1 MVSACTE
8 VLITITGAG
17 KAQRLYTAQYAVVNL
32 RFGMKFGGNMAYF
45 IDRRLNGKNKSTVN
59 RQRFLRRYKAQ
70 IKQSISEAINKR
82 SVTDVESGE
91 SVSIPVD
98 DINEPMFHQGRGGMR
113 QRVHPGNDH
122 FVEKDRIER
131 PQGGGGSGS
140 GEGQAS
146 NDGEGQDEF
155 VFQISKDE
163 YLDLL
168 FEDLALPNLKKNQQR
183 QLNEFKTHRSGYT
196 ANGVPANISVVRSL
210 QNSLARRTAM
220 SAGKRRQLRELEA
233 ALDTVEHTE
242 PVQLLEEERLR
253 KEIAELR
260 EKIARV
266 PFIDTFDLRYKNF
279 EKRPEPSSQAVMFC
293 LMDVSG
299 SMDQATKDMAK
310 RFYILLYLFLSRTY
324 KNVEVVYI
332 RHHTQAK
339 EVDEHEFFY
348 SQETGGT
355 IVSSALKLMDE
366 VVKERYDPA
375 QWNIYA
381 AQASD
386 GDNWAD
392 DSPLCHEILAKRL
405 LPVVR
410 YYCYIEITRRAHQTL
425 WREYEHLQ
433 SMFENFSMQHIRDQ
447 DDIYPVFRELFHKQA
462 AEMSS

>member
-1 MVSACTE
+1 MTW
-8 VLITITGAG
+8 
-17 KAQRLYTAQYAVVNL
+17 
-32 RFGMKFGGNMAYF
+32 F

-82 SVTDVESGE
+82 SVTDVDSGE
-91 SVSIPVD
+91 SVSIPTD
-98 DINEPMFHQGRGGMR
+98 DISEPMFHQGRGGLR
-113 QRVHPGNDH
+113 HRVHPGNDH
-122 FVEKDRIER
+122 FVQNDRIER
-131 PQGGGGSGS
+131 PQGGGGGSGS
-140 GEGQAS
+140 GQGQAS
-146 NDGEGQDEF
+146 QDGEGQDEF

-168 FEDLALPNLKKNQQR
+168 FEDLALPNLKKNQHR
-183 QLNEFKTHRSGYT
+183 QLNEYKTHRAGYT

-220 SAGKRRQLRELEA
+220 TAGKRRELRELESS
-233 ALDTVEHTE
+233 LKVVENTE
-242 PVQLLEEERLR
+242 PAQLLEEERLR

-260 EKIARV
+260 AKIKRV
-266 PFIDTFDLRYKNF
+266 PFIDTFDLRYKNY

-348 SQETGGT
+348 SQETGGP
-355 IVSSALKLMDE
+355 SS
-366 VVKERYDPA
+366 
-375 QWNIYA
+375 
-381 AQASD
+381 
-386 GDNWAD
+386 
-392 DSPLCHEILAKRL
+392 
-405 LPVVR
+405 
-410 YYCYIEITRRAHQTL
+410 RA
-425 WREYEHLQ
+425 R
-433 SMFENFSMQHIRDQ
+433 
-447 DDIYPVFRELFHKQA
+447 
-462 AEMSS
+462 